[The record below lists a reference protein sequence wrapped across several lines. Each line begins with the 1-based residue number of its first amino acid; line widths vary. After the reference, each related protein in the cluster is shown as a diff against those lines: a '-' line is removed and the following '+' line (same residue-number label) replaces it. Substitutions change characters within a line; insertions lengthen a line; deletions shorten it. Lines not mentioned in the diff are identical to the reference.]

1 LSVDGDI
8 GAVDWWWAI
17 VCDCWCDTDEDDY
30 DDDYADVVVDRWW

>member
-8 GAVDWWWAI
+8 GAVEWGWVI

-30 DDDYADVVVDRWW
+30 DDYADVVVDRWW